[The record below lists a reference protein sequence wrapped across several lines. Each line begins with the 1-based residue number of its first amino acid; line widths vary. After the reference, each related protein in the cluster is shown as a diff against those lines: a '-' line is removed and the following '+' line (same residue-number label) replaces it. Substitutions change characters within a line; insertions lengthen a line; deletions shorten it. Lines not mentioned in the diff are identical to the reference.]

1 MSDLQVVCTS
11 CSKNGDFEIKPCTC
25 QVSNKIFKINMTVLH
40 FNTVYLVN
48 RHLTFNLM
56 RLVVRMCET
65 ASNCNSNSSFCM
77 HGVEEVQSVLINR
90 RTILTFSF
98 SGSQSPLFLYFSY

>member
-1 MSDLQVVCTS
+1 MS

-25 QVSNKIFKINMTVLH
+25 QVSNKIFKIIITVLH

-65 ASNCNSNSSFCM
+65 ASNCNIIQTLHFVCM
-77 HGVEEVQSVLINR
+77 VLKKY
-90 RTILTFSF
+90 S
-98 SGSQSPLFLYFSY
+98 LY